1 MFRKSNKP
9 KRKRNAPH
17 NIPDDFEIEKHNKE
31 LARLLKKLN
40 EDGTPLKPLTE
51 SQIMSLVRGAI
62 REKWAYCDTKLAYLN
77 MKTLP
82 DEDPSTRRRWKVQ
95 CEDCGK
101 WFKKS
106 DVAVDHKI
114 GGHSLKTPE
123 ELFDFYDKII
133 NIGFD
138 DLQILCHA
146 DHDIKTAM
154 DLFGYTKEEAI
165 IFKKVTAWESE
176 NKAVSKQKELLKSY
190 GFKDEEISNKE
201 KRRNCVW
208 KYIEKREKL

>member
-31 LARLLKKLN
+31 LVRLLKKLN

-51 SQIMSLVRGAI
+51 SQIMSIVRGAI

-106 DVAVDHKI
+106 DVAVDHKV

-123 ELFDFYDKII
+123 DLFDFYDKII

-165 IFKKVTAWESE
+165 IFKKVTAWES
-176 NKAVSKQKELLKSY
+176 KHKTVSKQKELLKSY

-201 KRRNCVW
+201 KRRTCIW
-208 KYIEKREKL
+208 KHIEEKEKQ